1 MAPLS
6 GNGSERLV
14 RYFYNSSTQEC
25 ESFIYSG
32 KGGNGNN
39 FLSSTKCERTCKD
52 GKHLFLRDYHPKV
65 KFSTFLDKQ
74 LDCLKYQ
81 YS

>member
-1 MAPLS
+1 MQNQLIRKLSLCSNFFTDYKSACEMAPLS

-52 GKHLFLRDYHPKV
+52 GK
-65 KFSTFLDKQ
+65 
-74 LDCLKYQ
+74 
-81 YS
+81 